1 MELNWSDVAKD
12 VKIARSVMLLTAFQ
26 LKLLAA
32 KAHHYSLRNV
42 NFADD

>member
-12 VKIARSVMLLTAFQ
+12 VKMARVVMLPTASQ

-32 KAHHYSLRNV
+32 KAHHYSPRNV